1 MYPDITHTVSYM
13 YMIILLINFLA
24 LIFWPVFTLWLVWCG
39 WGENEIHVMGN
50 FFVDTYCSTYFIGD
64 CIRLSVSVTSLEII
78 PRVYGLASAHISVEH
93 LNDVCMHIDFS
104 WCELYW
110 WYDEDSC
117 LCCSRVQPVWS
128 ADLFVFETLMVV
140 QLKSKFC
147 IQWLLACWLSV
158 NGVMNFPDFIRQIW
172 HICGLQCYCS
182 EINVTWLCTV
192 LDWFFRALSVIMN
205 LILNEVLCVVK

>member
-1 MYPDITHTVSYM
+1 MYPDITHRVSYM

-50 FFVDTYCSTYFIGD
+50 FFMDTYCSTYFVGD
-64 CIRLSVSVTSLEII
+64 CKTVSEC
-78 PRVYGLASAHISVEH
+78 H
-93 LNDVCMHIDFS
+93 FS
-104 WCELYW
+104 WDYPPGYMDWHLLSFLWNIWMMSACVLILVGVSYTDDMMKTRVFVAQECSLC
-110 WYDEDSC
+110 DST
-117 LCCSRVQPVWS
+117 
-128 ADLFVFETLMVV
+128 DLFVFETLMVV

-158 NGVMNFPDFIRQIW
+158 NGVMNFPDFIQQIW